1 MAFGYDACMTPP
13 ATAAATSHQSL
24 VLVGH
29 LARIARRRSET
40 ALEPT
45 GLRPRHVVGLTIL
58 RDRGAMTQAALGDA
72 LRLDP
77 TNLVGLLND
86 LEQDSLLQRR
96 RDPLDRRRH
105 IVEISDAGRTALA
118 GAERALASVEDEVL
132 SALDED
138 ERGVLHG
145 LLVRAADGPISCD
158 PCAEAVICETA
169 NEADLC

>member
-1 MAFGYDACMTPP
+1 MTPQASP
-13 ATAAATSHQSL
+13 VATSNQSL
-24 VLVGH
+24 VLVSH

-45 GLRPRHVVGLTIL
+45 GLRPRHVVALTIL
-58 RDRGAMTQAALGDA
+58 RDRGAMTQAVLGDA

-77 TNLVGLLND
+77 TNIVGLLNE

-118 GAERALASVEDEVL
+118 GAERELAAVEDEVL
-132 SALDED
+132 SGLDED
-138 ERGVLHG
+138 ERAVLHA
-145 LLVRAADGPISCD
+145 LLVRAADGPIGCD
-158 PCAEAVICETA
+158 PCAEAIICEA
-169 NEADLC
+169 ASEADLC